1 MKTKIRLSTLSGILL
16 LVLFQLS
23 HAIPAH
29 SQDKGVD
36 TTKNTGVRDQANK
49 PKGMQTSGTPETT
62 RKVNPEDVVVP
73 EGFKIEAVSQ
83 GLTYPVDVTFDEEGT
98 IYVAEAG
105 GHTYG
110 TKPEKAPD
118 ARILKRT
125 EDGQWE
131 VVYDKLVPMDSIKNV
146 AFPTKGKL
154 PEGLIPPVTGVAYY
168 EGKLYISHRSRYS
181 SYDLETKEFKT
192 IVDGLPSWGEFLN
205 AKPIFKDG
213 RMYFFLSTQGNT
225 GVPEK
230 HWTSVMDI
238 FNKPTAHEI
247 PGEDVVLKG
256 QNYWVPT
263 KGMKSVNKDS
273 VLTGVY
279 VPLGTVTENGQVIE
293 GQEIC
298 NGAFFSVNPDGTD
311 LQRIAWGLRSS
322 FGYRFS
328 PDGRL
333 ITTMNSANP
342 MPPRGLYFDYET
354 VYEIKEGEWYGW
366 PDFYSGIPITDE
378 RFEYKDEVRQFAL
391 TEETHRKLLKGEKLP
406 PQPLVKLPV
415 HSAAEG
421 MVFGNDDFGVPEDDI
436 LVAEFGTIV
445 PFFKGEKFHANFPKE
460 VPGEEWLAP
469 PGVSYDWPGFKVQR
483 VNLTTGEVYDYLY
496 NKSRLPAS
504 ATKEAGGL
512 ERPIQLEWS
521 PEGALYIVD
530 FGIVEFNENGM
541 NAHPFTGVLWKVSKE

>member
-1 MKTKIRLSTLSGILL
+1 METKTYLPTFSSILL
-16 LVLFQLS
+16 LILLHV
-23 HAIPAH
+23 AYPTTVY
-29 SQDKGVD
+29 SQKKGKD
-36 TTKNTGVRDQANK
+36 AGVRDQPNNTK
-49 PKGMQTSGTPETT
+49 KVMETSGTPETT

-73 EGFKIEAVSQ
+73 EGLKIEAVSQ
-83 GLTYPVDVTFDEEGT
+83 GLTYPVDVTFDDEGT
-98 IYVAEAG
+98 VYIAEAG

-110 TKPEKAPD
+110 TKPEKAPN
-118 ARILKRT
+118 ARIMKRM
-125 EDGQWE
+125 EDGKWE
-131 VVYDKLVPMDSIKNV
+131 VVYDKVVPMEAIKKV

-154 PEGLIPPVTGVAYY
+154 PEGLIPPVTGVTYY

-181 SYDLETKEFKT
+181 AYDLETGEFKT

-225 GVPEK
+225 GVQEK

-263 KGMKSVNKDS
+263 KGMKSIKKDS

-279 VPLGTVTENGQVIE
+279 VPLGVVTKSGQVVE
-293 GQEIC
+293 EQEIC

-311 LQRIAWGLRSS
+311 LKRIAWGFRSS

-342 MPPRGLYFDYET
+342 MPPRGLYFDYEP
-354 VYEIKEGEWYGW
+354 VYEVKEGEWYGW

-378 RFEYKDEVRQFAL
+378 RFEFKDEVRQFAL
-391 TEETHRKLLKGEKLP
+391 TEETHRKLLDGEDKP
-406 PQPLVKLPV
+406 IQPLVRLSP
-415 HSAAEG
+415 HSATQG
-421 MVFGNDDFGVPEDDI
+421 MVFGNEDFGVPEDDI
-436 LVAEFGTIV
+436 LIAEFGAII
-445 PFFKGEKFHANFPKE
+445 PFFKGDPYHPNLPNG
-460 VPGEEWLAP
+460 VPEEDEAP
-469 PGVSYDWPGFKVQR
+469 EGVSYDWPGFKVQR
-483 VNLTTGEVYDYLY
+483 VDLNTGEVYDYIY
-496 NKSRLPAS
+496 NESRIPAS
-504 ATKEAGGL
+504 ALEEAGGL

-521 PEGALYIVD
+521 PNGDLYIVD
-530 FGIVEFNENGM
+530 FGIVEFNDNGM
-541 NAHPFTGVLWKVSKE
+541 SAHPFTGVLWKVSKEQ